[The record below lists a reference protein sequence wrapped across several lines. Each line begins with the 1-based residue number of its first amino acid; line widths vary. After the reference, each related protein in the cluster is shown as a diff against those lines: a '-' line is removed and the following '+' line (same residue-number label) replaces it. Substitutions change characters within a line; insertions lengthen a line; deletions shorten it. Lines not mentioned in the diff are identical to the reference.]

1 MLQHEP
7 QEQTPQEQTPQEQTP
22 ETPAAQI
29 RVTSEELAQAINA
42 LGASREE
49 DARRLAGTVPIGEV
63 IRELK
68 LEATPEEIWAQVQRQ
83 RAEAAEQGAARI
95 RPAALPVSA
104 AARNKAAGRRRV
116 RGWRELK
123 GWAWVLFWC
132 CGGGGLLTTALHS
145 FHPAPAGAQISGDN
159 QTLTSGTHGKSVE
172 VTGDKDTLT
181 LEGNCPTLTITGD
194 HNHIRVVGTVGR
206 VIADGENNAVTYTAG
221 PAPVIGGDGEGSHV
235 GPSAP

>member
-7 QEQTPQEQTPQEQTP
+7 LEQTP

-42 LGASREE
+42 LEASK
-49 DARRLAGTVPIGEV
+49 DAAARHLAGTVPIGEV
-63 IRELK
+63 VQELK

-83 RAEAAEQGAARI
+83 RAQAAQREAARAQPAAVPITAAQNKGAA
-95 RPAALPVSA
+95 
-104 AARNKAAGRRRV
+104 RRRV

-132 CGGGGLLTTALHS
+132 CGGGGLLSAALHS
-145 FHPAPAGAQISGDN
+145 FHAAPVGVQISGDN
-159 QTLTSGTHGKSVE
+159 QTLTSGTQGKNVE
-172 VTGDKDTLT
+172 VTGDGDTLT
-181 LEGNCPTLTITGD
+181 LRGDCPTLTITGD
-194 HNHIRVVGTVGR
+194 HNHIRVFGAVGR
-206 VIADGENNAVTYTAG
+206 VIATGDDNSIIYTQGSAPALDGT
-221 PAPVIGGDGEGSHV
+221 GDGNHV